1 MATRSTHIRINA
13 SKEQVWAVLSDFGGI
28 YRWNPG
34 VRNSFST
41 FYIKKG
47 ILATRRCEL
56 LPGDDYLYERV
67 LEWVEGESFKVKIY
81 DTNPLTEAP

>member
-41 FYIKKG
+41 SDIKHG
-47 ILATRRCEL
+47 TQATRPCEL
-56 LPGDDYLYERV
+56 LTGVDYLDERG

-81 DTNPLTEAP
+81 DTNPLTETP

>member
-13 SKEQVWAVLSDFGGI
+13 SKEQVWAARSDFGGI

-41 FYIKKG
+41 IKKG

-56 LPGDDYLYERV
+56 LSGDDYLYERV

-81 DTNPLTEAP
+81 DTNPLTETP